1 VLALQR
7 SQLSGFTGFD
17 RMASAVIK
25 ECTLEYIQE
34 ASNDDTCTQV
44 PSVAQRLEVW
54 RKLLAKQYPALASV
68 AEQYLSM
75 HATSC
80 AAERNLSVW
89 GTAYDKCSSSL
100 KLSKAEKMVFL
111 HFNGKL
117 QQDCTVGMSEPLL
130 FEELAQDEA
139 EHEVVD
145 TAEDN
150 IIDCMNGCS
159 ILGLSRRK
167 GYSQQKEGTQ

>member
-1 VLALQR
+1 
-7 SQLSGFTGFD
+7 
-17 RMASAVIK
+17 MASAVIK

-34 ASNDDTCTQV
+34 ASNDDTCTLV
-44 PSVAQRLEVW
+44 PSVVQRLGVW

-80 AAERNLSVW
+80 AAERNLSAW
-89 GTAYDKCSSSL
+89 GRVYDKCRSSL
-100 KLSKAEKMVFL
+100 KLSRAEKMVFL

-139 EHEVVD
+139 EHEVD
-145 TAEDN
+145 TVGDD
-150 IIDCMNGCS
+150 IIDCMN
-159 ILGLSRRK
+159 
-167 GYSQQKEGTQ
+167 